1 MTDIDSRRKLNL
13 KTKKIKLVIFTFLVQ
28 PTSKVSPL
36 PPYLD
41 LDSLAAE
48 FYQIFKQIEI
58 MPGLHT
64 CNRNVL
70 IEGERNI
77 L

>member
-28 PTSKVSPL
+28 PTSKVLPL

-58 MPGLHT
+58 MPVLHT

-77 L
+77 P